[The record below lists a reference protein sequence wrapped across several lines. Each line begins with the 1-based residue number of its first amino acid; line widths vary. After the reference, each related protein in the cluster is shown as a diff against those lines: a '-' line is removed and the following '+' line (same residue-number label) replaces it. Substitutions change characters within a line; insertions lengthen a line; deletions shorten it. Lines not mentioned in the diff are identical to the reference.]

1 MRKINLLCVS
11 LFVFLSAFAQVG
23 DDAYYEDDYYE
34 EDYEVEQTLGEQM
47 TVEEALEYEAPN
59 NDKTATS
66 NSADANFKDRYKSSE
81 YDYTETKQQPKP
93 AINKA
98 PAPKTVNIG
107 GFAKILF
114 NILLVLAIGAVVY
127 VLYLLFKDFKINRHT
142 KVEKVET
149 HSEEEAELA
158 VEKLDKNDLETQ
170 IARAIENGNY
180 SLATRFYFLLYLQK
194 LQLKE
199 YITYNKDK
207 TNSDYHAE
215 LTKVELQL
223 QFIKVSYLFE
233 YVWYGKKPLN
243 QESFTQ
249 LEETFKTQIAL
260 VK

>member
-1 MRKINLLCVS
+1 MCIS
-11 LFVFLSAFAQVG
+11 FFVFISAFAQVG
-23 DDAYYEDDYYE
+23 DDTYYEDDYYE

-47 TVEEALEYEAPN
+47 TVEEALEYEE
-59 NDKTATS
+59 TS
-66 NSADANFKDRYKSSE
+66 NEKIVQSKSVDDHFKDRYKSSE
-81 YDYTETKQQPKP
+81 YDYTETKKQPKP
-93 AINKA
+93 AIAKA
-98 PAPKTVNIG
+98 PAPKSVNIG

-142 KVEKVET
+142 KVEKAET

-158 VEKLDKNDLETQ
+158 IEKLDKTDLETQ
-170 IARAIENGNY
+170 IAKAIENENY
-180 SLATRFYFLLYLQK
+180 TLATRFYFLLYLQK

-199 YITYNKDK
+199 YITYHKDK

-215 LTKVELQL
+215 LTKDELQL

-243 QESFTQ
+243 EESFTQ
-249 LEETFKTQIAL
+249 LEQTFKTQITL